1 MDFTDFKQ
9 YSKYILPANFRRR
22 SRDSGT
28 YHLWGLRPH
37 SRSDRVLKQSAG
49 CAAQGGGLPL
59 GLCDYPI
66 GWNVLFHRMSRSFWA
81 LWANSLAFGLC
92 ALVRF

>member
-37 SRSDRVLKQSAG
+37 SRSDRVL
-49 CAAQGGGLPL
+49 
-59 GLCDYPI
+59 
-66 GWNVLFHRMSRSFWA
+66 
-81 LWANSLAFGLC
+81 
-92 ALVRF
+92 